1 MPETL
6 VFGDWQAARTIQE
19 AESQA
24 IEFRAKI
31 DAL

>member
-1 MPETL
+1 MPETP
-6 VFGDWQAARTIQE
+6 VFGDWWTAGMIRI

-24 IEFRAKI
+24 FEFRAKI

>member
-6 VFGDWQAARTIQE
+6 VFGDWQATRAIPK

-24 IEFRAKI
+24 FEFRAKI